1 MDNQNQTT
9 DTTTTKQPDASAL
22 GAVPGADQVR
32 VGDHYCID
40 GVKYLVT
47 LVHLGEAILTSR
59 CGKFRIEKCSWILSY
74 NAQVCDPTK
83 EDS

>member
-1 MDNQNQTT
+1 MNKAKNERNEL
-9 DTTTTKQPDASAL
+9 ASPTGSA
-22 GAVPGADQVR
+22 QVR

-47 LVHLGEAILTSR
+47 LVHLGEAFLASR
-59 CGKFRIEKCSWILSY
+59 CAKLRIEKCSWILSQ

-83 EDS
+83 ED

>member
-1 MDNQNQTT
+1 MSKEERRNELIEPTG
-9 DTTTTKQPDASAL
+9 SER
-22 GAVPGADQVR
+22 VR
-32 VGDHYCID
+32 VGNYYCID
-40 GVKYLVT
+40 GIKYMVT

-59 CGKFRIEKCSWILSY
+59 CGKLRIEKCSWILSQ